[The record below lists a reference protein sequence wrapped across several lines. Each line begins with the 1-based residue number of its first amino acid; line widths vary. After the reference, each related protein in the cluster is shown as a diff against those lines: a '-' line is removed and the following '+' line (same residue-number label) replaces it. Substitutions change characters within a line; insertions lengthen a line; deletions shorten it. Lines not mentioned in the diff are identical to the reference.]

1 MNIGA
6 KLKSLRVEKG
16 FEPLYMAEKLS
27 ISETTYRRYERNE
40 SAPDLNML
48 EKISKIYEITISD
61 ILKEDSYTFYN
72 TKNKG
77 DNIIGNVVISQL
89 SEKLIEQYET
99 RLKEKDEI
107 IAQLIVKIK

>member
-16 FEPLYMAEKLS
+16 FEPLDMAEKLN

-48 EKISKIYEITISD
+48 EKISKIYEISISD

-77 DNIIGNVVISQL
+77 DNIGNVVINQL
-89 SEKLIEQYET
+89 SEKIIEQYET

-107 IAQLIVKIK
+107 IAQLMTKIK